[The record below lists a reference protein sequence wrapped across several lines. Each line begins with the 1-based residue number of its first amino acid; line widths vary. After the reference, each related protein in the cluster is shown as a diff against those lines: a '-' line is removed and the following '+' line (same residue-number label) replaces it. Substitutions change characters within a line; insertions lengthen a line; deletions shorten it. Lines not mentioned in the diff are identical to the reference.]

1 MFYRIESLKIKT
13 AAGIA
18 KLVGVIACLAGVAT
32 LALYKGPPLEFL
44 SHHHLLNYHEIK
56 PHGIHESSS
65 RWIKG
70 CFLLLLSNSFF
81 GLWLV
86 LQSFVIN
93 VYPSM
98 LLFTTIQCFLSSIQ
112 SFVIAIAVEREIEQW
127 KLAWN
132 VRLLA
137 GIVVTGV
144 TYCLQTWIIEKK
156 GPVFLAMSSPLAL
169 IMTIISSALVLGV
182 IIRLGSILGGIA
194 LIVGLYCVLWG
205 KSRER
210 MPESSLDIELGS
222 G

>member
-1 MFYRIESLKIKT
+1 MLLIHSTMLYYRIETLKIKT
-13 AAGIA
+13 GAGIA
-18 KLVGVIACLAGVAT
+18 KLVGIIACLAGVAT
-32 LALYKGPPLEFL
+32 LALYKGPSLEFL
-44 SHHHLLNYHEIK
+44 SHHHLLNYHESK
-56 PHGIHESSS
+56 PHEIHESSS

-70 CFLLLLSNSFF
+70 CFLLLLSNTFF

-86 LQSFVIN
+86 LQGHRTMEVGLE
-93 VYPSM
+93 Y
-98 LLFTTIQCFLSSIQ
+98 QASSCIILCN
-112 SFVIAIAVEREIEQW
+112 S
-127 KLAWN
+127 L
-132 VRLLA
+132 

-182 IIRLGSILGGIA
+182 IIRLGSILGGMT

-205 KSRER
+205 KRREQ
-210 MPESSLDIELGS
+210 MPKSSLDIELGS